1 MCYPSIQKA
10 LFPKQRC
17 KLGAYSSNVDG
28 IYILFIWLTQFFNFL
43 AFVKQSNDFTSKPE
57 LLIFH
62 ENLKDLQVL
71 GPCCHEAV
79 KS

>member
-1 MCYPSIQKA
+1 MCYPSVQKA
-10 LFPKQRC
+10 LFPKQGC

-28 IYILFIWLTQFFNFL
+28 IYILLIWLTQFLNFL
-43 AFVKQSNDFTSKPE
+43 AFVKPSNDFTSKPE

-71 GPCCHEAV
+71 GQGCHEAI